1 VSGGGGREASGGGGR
16 EASGVDGREARAAG
30 RVVLVGAG
38 PGAPDLVT
46 VRGLAALRAADV
58 VVYDSLASRE
68 LLDEAPPDAER
79 IDVGKRGHADPPH
92 TQEEINE
99 LLVARAR
106 AGRTVVRLKGG
117 DPFVFGRGGE
127 EASACRRAGIRVEV
141 VPGVTSPIGVLAYA
155 GIPVTDRRH
164 SASFAVVTGH
174 KDPSKAREELDLE
187 GLARSADTLVVLM
200 GMRNLEGIVARV
212 LAAGRAPE
220 PPAAAVML
228 GTTPHQRTV
237 TAPLAELPARVRA
250 AGLGAPAVIVVGHV
264 VALREELAWFEALPL
279 FGARVLVTRAADQA
293 GPLLADL
300 RAAGAEARAVPMIRI
315 EPAGDA
321 AAVARALADL
331 DAYDAVLFASANAVR
346 ELARRAA
353 ALGVSLA
360 DRRPRI
366 VCVGPAT
373 ARAAWEAGLRVDAVP
388 GERFD
393 ADGLFAALADL
404 LPVAGGRFLLPRAE
418 GGRERLADLLGAA
431 GARAESL
438 VLYRSLPPDLDP
450 APLRQ
455 ALAAGDFDTLTFASP
470 SAVRHFAALLDGEA
484 RAAAG
489 RCTVA
494 AIGAVTAEALA
505 KAGLPADVVATRAE
519 GPELVA
525 ALARHREKQGEER

>member
-1 VSGGGGREASGGGGR
+1 VTA
-16 EASGVDGREARAAG
+16 ADGVTG

-46 VRGLAALRAADV
+46 VRGLAAIRAADV
-58 VVYDSLASRE
+58 VVFDSLASRE
-68 LLDEAPPDAER
+68 LLDEAPAGAER

-99 LLVARAR
+99 LLVAQAR
-106 AGRTVVRLKGG
+106 LGRTVVRLKGG

-127 EASACRRAGIRVEV
+127 EASACRRAGVPVEV

-212 LAAGRAPE
+212 LAGGRSPDT
-220 PPAAAVML
+220 PAAAVML

-237 TAPLAELPARVRA
+237 TAPLGKLAERVRA
-250 AGLGAPAVIVVGHV
+250 EGLGAPAVIVVGDV
-264 VALREELAWFEALPL
+264 VSLRAELAWFESLPL

-293 GPLLADL
+293 GPLLAAL
-300 RAAGAEARAVPMIRI
+300 RAAGAEARAVPMIRF
-315 EPAGDA
+315 ESAGDPA
-321 AAVARALADL
+321 EAARALAAID
-331 DAYDAVLFASANAVR
+331 DYDAVLFASANAVR
-346 ELARRAA
+346 ELARRAT

-373 ARAAWEAGLRVDAVP
+373 ARAALDAGLRVDAVP
-388 GERFD
+388 EERFD
-393 ADGLFAALADL
+393 AEGLFEALGRL
-404 LPVAGGRFLLPRAE
+404 LPLAGRRFLIPRAA
-418 GGRERLADLLGAA
+418 GGRERLPELLTAA
-431 GARAESL
+431 GARPEPL
-438 VLYRSLPPDLDP
+438 VVYRTLPPSVDP
-450 APLRQ
+450 APLRE
-455 ALAAGDFDTLTFASP
+455 ALAAGEFDTLTFASP
-470 SAVRHFAALLDGEA
+470 SAVRHFVALLDGAA
-484 RAAAG
+484 RAAAE

-494 AIGAVTAEALA
+494 AIGPVTAEALA
-505 KAGLPADVVATRAE
+505 AAGLPPDVVAARAE
-519 GPELVA
+519 GPELVR
-525 ALARHREKQGEER
+525 ALAEHRERKANPR